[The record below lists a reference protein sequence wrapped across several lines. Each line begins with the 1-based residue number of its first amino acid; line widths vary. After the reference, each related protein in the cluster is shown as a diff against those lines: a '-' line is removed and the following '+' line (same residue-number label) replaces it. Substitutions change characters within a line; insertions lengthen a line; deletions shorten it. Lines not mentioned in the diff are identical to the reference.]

1 MFTGIV
7 EQIGL
12 VESVADEASGRRVLL
27 SAPILSGTQIGA
39 SIAVS
44 GVCLTVMEVDG
55 SRVAVDVVPETLRRS
70 NLGGLARGDRVNL
83 ERPLSVGSRL
93 DGHIVQGHVDG
104 TGEVRSVQS
113 GEEGAVMTISA
124 PERLMSHIVEKGSI
138 AVDGVSLTV
147 VGLGEEG
154 FDIALIPHT
163 LESTTLGLR
172 KRGEV
177 VNLETDIVAKYIE
190 RLVTAR
196 T

>member
-7 EQIGL
+7 EQMGL
-12 VESVADEASGRRVLL
+12 VESMADDEGARRLLL
-27 SAPILSGTQIGA
+27 SAPILSDAQIGA
-39 SIAVS
+39 SIAVN
-44 GVCLTVMEVDG
+44 GVCLTVVETHG
-55 SRVAVDVVPETLRRS
+55 PQVASEVVPETVRRT
-70 NLGGLARGDRVNL
+70 NLGSLARGDRVNL

-104 TGEVRSVQS
+104 TGEVRSVQT

-124 PERLMSHIVEKGSI
+124 SERLMSHIVEKGSV
-138 AVDGVSLTV
+138 AVDGVSVTV
-147 VGLGEEG
+147 AGVSEGG

-163 LESTTLGLR
+163 VESTTLGLH
-172 KRGEV
+172 KRGDL